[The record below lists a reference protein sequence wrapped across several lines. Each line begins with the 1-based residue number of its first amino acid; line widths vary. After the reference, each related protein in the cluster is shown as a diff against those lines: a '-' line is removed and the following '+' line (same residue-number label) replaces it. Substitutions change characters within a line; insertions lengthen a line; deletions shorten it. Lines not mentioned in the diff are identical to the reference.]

1 MHEVTPTKFRYSLI
15 TISTSR
21 YEYLIKKRIYPRD
34 ESGDFIRERLR
45 DYELLFYTIIPD
57 DYGII
62 QSTINYSIRKHKP
75 DVIIT
80 CGGTGLSKTDVT
92 YEAVSDLVD
101 KEIPGFGEFFRNKS
115 YSSVKGASMITRAF
129 AGIIEDTLIF
139 SIPGSLDAVRIG
151 MDLILDQI
159 SHLIMHVKGA

>member
-1 MHEVTPTKFRYSLI
+1 MHEITPLKFKFSLI

-21 YEYLIKKRIYPRD
+21 YENLIKKRIYPKD
-34 ESGDFIRERLR
+34 ESGDFILNKLK

-62 QSTINYSIRKHKP
+62 QSTVKYTQKNHDP

-80 CGGTGLSKTDVT
+80 CGGTGFSKTDVT
-92 YEAVSDLVD
+92 YEAIFDLVN
-101 KEIPGFGEFFRNKS
+101 KEIPGFGEFFRNRS

-129 AGIIEDTLIF
+129 GGVIQDTIIF
-139 SIPGSLDAVRIG
+139 SIPGSLDAVKIG

-159 SHLIMHVKGA
+159 SHLIMHVRGT